1 MEKDIQHTQ
10 DQNLESKKDIQVYEA
25 VSNLIKDK
33 KGIHIYRRSLKICK
47 AYFLLTQHM
56 QGFDSIKSKLQNSA
70 LDMSSRTLDLVT
82 SFNKTEE
89 SARAVAMNAM
99 ALVSM
104 SDIAVTSRLFSDSNY
119 TLVVGQ
125 VQIFIDEVEQYWKTM
140 SHNNQV
146 IPIHMFDVDALD
158 DSYKMAEVD
167 AGTAVSFM
175 NTKNEEINASSNSI
189 KNVGNERSGNN
200 HIGNI
205 KMNPS
210 NANGTVTSSAS
221 RTVKN
226 SVTTSQNSAH
236 RFESHQSHQSQ
247 QTQYA
252 QRSQFTQSNAV
263 TTDNGSHTEG
273 PKNDR
278 QTLILNTIHTK
289 GESSIKDLTDI
300 IKGCSEKTIQ
310 RELITLVHAGALL
323 KTGERRWSR
332 YSIAQ

>member
-33 KGIHIYRRSLKICK
+33 KGIHLYRRSLKICK

-125 VQIFIDEVEQYWKTM
+125 VQIFIDEVEQYWNTM

-146 IPIHMFDVDALD
+146 IPMHMFDVDALD
-158 DSYKMAEVD
+158 DSYKKAEAD
-167 AGTAVSFM
+167 AGVAMSFM
-175 NTKNEEINASSNSI
+175 NTKNEEIKTSSNTI
-189 KNVGNERSGNN
+189 KKGGSERGEDS
-200 HIGNI
+200 HIGHV

-210 NANGTVTSSAS
+210 QTNGTDASTTRIVKSSVIA
-221 RTVKN
+221 TLQK
-226 SVTTSQNSAH
+226 SAH
-236 RFESHQSHQSQ
+236 KFESHHSQ
-247 QTQYA
+247 YNQN
-252 QRSQFTQSNAV
+252 SVVSV
-263 TTDNGSHTEG
+263 DGSSRTEG

-310 RELITLVHAGALL
+310 RELITLVHSGALL